1 MVNNLWN
8 KYTPG
13 ARHLGAVFLYGLLGV
28 PVGLGS
34 GVLVA
39 VFGQGLNAASAF
51 RSAHP
56 WLLVF
61 LPLAGLL
68 IVYCYQTFGSK
79 AAGGMKK
86 VFHVGQGQEEE
97 IPLRLIPM
105 EIIATWLVHLFGG
118 SAGKEGVAI
127 QISAAFS
134 NWFAKRSRVCKEPSV
149 FLVAG
154 MAAGFA
160 GLFQAPVAGT
170 LFAMEILVA
179 GQLQYQSLLPAS
191 VAACTSWLTAKALG
205 LSAVSIAIPTV
216 EVTVPSM
223 LRTLLIGLLFGVVG
237 AIFALGLA
245 WGKKKASE
253 FFPNAYLRI
262 AVMSIGISA
271 VFLLF
276 FGDRYSGAGG
286 ELIAASCSGGQ
297 VLAYDWALKL
307 LFTILTVSAGFHGGE
322 VSPLC
327 SIGASLGAVAGP
339 LFGFDPTFAAALG
352 LTAVLGAGT
361 NTLLAPAL
369 LGAEFFGYDKLPFF
383 LIVCAAAYVINQNQT
398 IYPYQLLGKTHA

>member
-1 MVNNLWN
+1 MNNLWN

-13 ARHLGAVFLYGLLGV
+13 ARHLGANFLYGLLGV
-28 PVGLGS
+28 PVGLAS

-39 VFGQGLNAASAF
+39 VFGQGLNVMASV
-51 RSAHP
+51 RSAHS

-68 IVYCYQTFGSK
+68 IVFSYQTFGSK

-86 VFHVGQGQEEE
+86 VFRVGQGQEEE

-134 NWFAKRSRVCKEPSV
+134 NWFAKRSKVCKDPSV

-154 MAAGFA
+154 MAAGFG

-205 LSAVSIAIPTV
+205 LTAVSFEITAV

-223 LRTLLIGLLFGVVG
+223 LRTLLIGILFGTVG
-237 AIFALGLA
+237 AVFALGLH
-245 WGKKKASE
+245 WTKKKASE
-253 FFPNAYLRI
+253 IFPNAYLRI
-262 AVMSIGISA
+262 AVMSSGISV

-286 ELIAASCSGGQ
+286 NLISASCSGGQ
-297 VLAYDWALKL
+297 VYGYDWILKL
-307 LFTILTVSAGFHGGE
+307 LFTIITVAAGFHGGE

-339 LFGFDPTFAAALG
+339 LFGFESTFAAALG

-383 LIVCAAAYVINQNQT
+383 LIACAAAYVVNQNQT

>member
-1 MVNNLWN
+1 MNNLWN

-13 ARHLGAVFLYGLLGV
+13 ARHLGANFLYGLLGV
-28 PVGLGS
+28 PVGLAS

-39 VFGQGLNAASAF
+39 VFGQGLNVMASV
-51 RSAHP
+51 RSAHS

-68 IVYCYQTFGSK
+68 IVFSYQTFGSK

-86 VFHVGQGQEEE
+86 VFRVGQGQEEE

-134 NWFAKRSRVCKEPSV
+134 NWFAKRSKVCKDPSV

-154 MAAGFA
+154 MAAGFG

-205 LSAVSIAIPTV
+205 LTAVSFEITAV

-223 LRTLLIGLLFGVVG
+223 LRTLLIGILFGAVG
-237 AIFALGLA
+237 AVFALGLH
-245 WGKKKASE
+245 WTKKKASE
-253 FFPNAYLRI
+253 IFSNAYLRI
-262 AVMSIGISA
+262 AVMSIGISV

-286 ELIAASCSGGQ
+286 NLISASCSGGQ
-297 VLAYDWALKL
+297 VYGYDWVLKL
-307 LFTILTVSAGFHGGE
+307 LFTIITVAAGFHGGE

-339 LFGFDPTFAAALG
+339 LFGFESTFAAALG

-383 LIVCAAAYVINQNQT
+383 LIACAAAYVVNQNQT

>member
-1 MVNNLWN
+1 MNNLWN

-13 ARHLGAVFLYGLLGV
+13 ARHLGANFLYGLLGV
-28 PVGLGS
+28 PVGLAS

-39 VFGQGLNAASAF
+39 VFGQGLNVMASV
-51 RSAHP
+51 RSAHS

-68 IVYCYQTFGSK
+68 IVFSYQTFGSK

-86 VFHVGQGQEEE
+86 VFRVGQGQEEE

-134 NWFAKRSRVCKEPSV
+134 NWFAKRSKVCKDPSV

-154 MAAGFA
+154 MAAGFG

-179 GQLQYQSLLPAS
+179 GQLQYQSLLPTS

-205 LSAVSIAIPTV
+205 LTAVSFEITAV

-223 LRTLLIGLLFGVVG
+223 LRTLLIGILFGAVG
-237 AIFALGLA
+237 AVFALGLH
-245 WGKKKASE
+245 WTKKKASE
-253 FFPNAYLRI
+253 IFPNAYLRI
-262 AVMSIGISA
+262 AVMSIGISV

-286 ELIAASCSGGQ
+286 NLISASCSGGQ
-297 VLAYDWALKL
+297 VYGYDWILKL
-307 LFTILTVSAGFHGGE
+307 LFTIITVAAGFHGGE

-339 LFGFDPTFAAALG
+339 LFGFESTFAAALG

-383 LIVCAAAYVINQNQT
+383 LIACAAAYVVNQNQT

>member
-1 MVNNLWN
+1 MNNLWN

-28 PVGLGS
+28 PVGIVS

-39 VFGQGLNAASAF
+39 VFGQGLNVVSDV
-51 RSAHP
+51 RSAHL
-56 WLLVF
+56 WLLIF
-61 LPLAGLL
+61 LPLSGLL
-68 IVYCYQTFGSK
+68 IVFCYQTFGSK

-86 VFHVGQGQEEE
+86 VFRVGQGQDEE

-134 NWFAKRSRVCKEPSV
+134 NWFAKRSKICKDPSV

-160 GLFQAPVAGT
+160 GLFQAPVAGIF
-170 LFAMEILVA
+170 FALEILVA
-179 GQLQYQSLLPAS
+179 GHLQYQSLLPAS
-191 VAACTSWLTAKALG
+191 TAACASWLTAKVLG
-205 LSAVSIAIPTV
+205 LHAYSFAIPSL

-223 LRTLLIGLLFGVVG
+223 LRTLVIGLLFGVVG
-237 AIFALGLA
+237 AVFALGLN

-253 FFPNAYLRI
+253 IFPNAYLRI
-262 AVMSIGISA
+262 AVMSIGIS
-271 VFLLF
+271 VLFLLF

-286 ELIAASCSGGQ
+286 ELISAACSGGQ
-297 VLAYDWALKL
+297 VMPYDWALKL
-307 LFTILTVSAGFHGGE
+307 VFTIITVSAGFHGGE
-322 VSPLC
+322 VSPIC

-339 LFGFDPTFAAALG
+339 LFGFDPTFGAALG

-383 LIVCAAAYVINQNQT
+383 LIACAAAYVINQNQT

>member
-1 MVNNLWN
+1 MNNLWN

-13 ARHLGAVFLYGLLGV
+13 ARHLGANFLYGLLGV
-28 PVGLGS
+28 PVGLAS

-39 VFGQGLNAASAF
+39 VFGQGLNVMASV
-51 RSAHP
+51 RSAHS

-68 IVYCYQTFGSK
+68 IVFSYQTFGSK

-86 VFHVGQGQEEE
+86 VFRVGQGQEEE

-134 NWFAKRSRVCKEPSV
+134 NWFAKRSKVCKDPSV

-154 MAAGFA
+154 MAAGFG

-205 LSAVSIAIPTV
+205 LTAVSFEITAV

-223 LRTLLIGLLFGVVG
+223 LRTLLIGILFGTVG
-237 AIFALGLA
+237 AVFALGLH
-245 WGKKKASE
+245 WTKKKASE
-253 FFPNAYLRI
+253 IFPNAYLRI
-262 AVMSIGISA
+262 AVMSIGISV

-286 ELIAASCSGGQ
+286 NLISASCSGGQ
-297 VLAYDWALKL
+297 VYGYDWILKL
-307 LFTILTVSAGFHGGE
+307 LFTIITVAAGFHGGE

-339 LFGFDPTFAAALG
+339 LFGFESTFAAALG

-383 LIVCAAAYVINQNQT
+383 LIACAAAYVVNQNQT

>member
-1 MVNNLWN
+1 
-8 KYTPG
+8 
-13 ARHLGAVFLYGLLGV
+13 
-28 PVGLGS
+28 
-34 GVLVA
+34 
-39 VFGQGLNAASAF
+39 
-51 RSAHP
+51 
-56 WLLVF
+56 
-61 LPLAGLL
+61 
-68 IVYCYQTFGSK
+68 
-79 AAGGMKK
+79 
-86 VFHVGQGQEEE
+86 
-97 IPLRLIPM
+97 M

-134 NWFAKRSRVCKEPSV
+134 NWFAKRSRVCKDPSV

-179 GQLQYQSLLPAS
+179 GQLQYQSLLPSS

-237 AIFALGLA
+237 AVFALGLS

-253 FFPNAYLRI
+253 IFPNAYLRI

-271 VFLLF
+271 IFLLF

-286 ELIAASCSGGQ
+286 ELISASCSGGQ

-307 LFTILTVSAGFHGGE
+307 IFTILTVSAGFHGGE

-369 LGAEFFGYDKLPFF
+369 LGAEFLVMTSCHFS
-383 LIVCAAAYVINQNQT
+383 
-398 IYPYQLLGKTHA
+398 

>member
-1 MVNNLWN
+1 MNNLWN

-13 ARHLGAVFLYGLLGV
+13 ARHLGAVFLYGVLGV
-28 PVGLGS
+28 PVGIVCGI
-34 GVLVA
+34 LVA
-39 VFGQGLNAASAF
+39 VFGLGLNVVSSF

-56 WLLVF
+56 WLLIF

-68 IVYCYQTFGSK
+68 IVFGYQTFGSK

-86 VFHVGQGQEEE
+86 VFRVGQGEEEE

-105 EIIATWLVHLFGG
+105 EISATWLVHLCGG

-134 NWFAKRSRVCKEPSV
+134 NWFAKRSKVCKDPSV

-191 VAACTSWLTAKALG
+191 VAAATSWLTARALG
-205 LSAVSIAIPTV
+205 LGAFSFSIPSV
-216 EVTVPSM
+216 EVTISSM
-223 LRTLLIGLLFGVVG
+223 LRTLLIGVLFGVVG
-237 AIFALGLA
+237 AAFALGLH
-245 WGKKKASE
+245 WTKKKASE
-253 FFPNAYLRI
+253 IFPNAYLRI
-262 AVMSIGISA
+262 AVMSIGIS
-271 VFLLF
+271 VLFLLF
-276 FGDRYSGAGG
+276 FGDRYSSAGG
-286 ELIAASCSGGQ
+286 ELISASCSGDQ
-297 VLAYDWALKL
+297 VLVYDWVLKL

-339 LFGFDPTFAAALG
+339 LFGFEPTFAAALG

-383 LIVCAAAYVINQNQT
+383 LIACAAAYVVNQNQT